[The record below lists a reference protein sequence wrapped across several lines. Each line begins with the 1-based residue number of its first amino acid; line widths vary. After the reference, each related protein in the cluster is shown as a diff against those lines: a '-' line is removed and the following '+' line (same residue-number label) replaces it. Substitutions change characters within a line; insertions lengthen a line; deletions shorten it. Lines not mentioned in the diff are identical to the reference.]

1 MKITFIGSGGLG
13 SSTAFACGI
22 MLSVDDIVMI
32 DVLKNHAI
40 SKALDLQQCMM
51 LNGKQTKVI
60 GGDDYKMVKD
70 SDIIIITASVA
81 MSKIECREQLLE
93 YNRSV
98 IIQIADKLKNI
109 IPTDDK
115 QPLIIM
121 LSNPMDIMLK
131 YFIDTG
137 GFNKKK
143 TIGSGNLLDTY
154 RFKYYLSE
162 TLKIDYEKIKTYC
175 IGQHGAKMV
184 YLLSQTY
191 IDNVSFF
198 EYAKQNCIK
207 DSCIKD
213 IKNNAT
219 NGGLTI
225 IKGLSSGG
233 TFYAPAISIIKLI
246 YAYFNDTKQEIPV
259 SVYCNGEYGVKD
271 ICFGCPVIIGK
282 NGVEKINILDINEI
296 EKQEIKQ
303 SCEFIKS
310 LL

>member
-22 MLSVDDIVMI
+22 KFIVDEIAMI
-32 DVLKNHAI
+32 DILKNHAI
-40 SKALDLQQCMM
+40 AKALDLQQGMM

-60 GGDDYKMVKD
+60 GGDDYKLAKD
-70 SDIIIITASVA
+70 SNVIIITASVS
-81 MSKIECREQLLE
+81 MSNVENREQLLE
-93 YNRSV
+93 YNKPV
-98 IIQIADKLKNI
+98 IIQIAEELKNI

-131 YFIDTG
+131 YFIDAG
-137 GFNKKK
+137 GFNKNK

-154 RFKYYLSE
+154 RFKYYLSKK
-162 TLKIDYEKIKTYC
+162 LNVDYNEIKTYC
-175 IGQHGAKMV
+175 IGQHGARMV

-191 IDNVSFF
+191 IGNLSFF
-198 EYAKQNCIK
+198 DYAKQYGIT
-207 DSCIKD
+207 DSCID
-213 IKNNAT
+213 EIKNNAT
-219 NGGLTI
+219 NGGFTI
-225 IKGLSSGG
+225 IKDLSSGG
-233 TFYAPAISIIKLI
+233 TFYAPAISITNLI
-246 YAYFNDTKQEIPV
+246 DTYLHDKKQEIPA

-271 ICFGCPVIIGK
+271 ICFGCPVVIGK
-282 NGVEKINILDINEI
+282 DGVEKINILNINAT